1 MVQPKP
7 GKDIIA
13 PRGDGNDLARQIAGL
28 SALDTTTLR
37 QLWVTLCAV
46 APPPGLD
53 RRLLIRA
60 LAYRMQERALG
71 GLKPVTRRLLLQL
84 ADGGEGKRPVAPS
97 NSVSPGT
104 VLIREWHGT
113 SHRVTVLET
122 ACAWRGKRYRSLS
135 EVARAITG
143 TRWSGP
149 RFFGLRRT
157 RERKALAHGT
167 RPA

>member
-1 MVQPKP
+1 MGRVNSV
-7 GKDIIA
+7 G
-13 PRGDGNDLARQIAGL
+13 RGTTLLNADSDVACEVAGL
-28 SALDTTTLR
+28 PKVDTSVLK
-37 QLWVTLCAV
+37 QLWVSICGAV
-46 APPPGLD
+46 PPQGLD

-60 LAYRMQERALG
+60 LAYRLQERALG
-71 GLKPVTRRLLLQL
+71 GLKPATRRLLLQL
-84 ADGGEGKRPVAPS
+84 SGDGAAGPPARLSSA
-97 NSVSPGT
+97 VSPGT
-104 VLIREWHGT
+104 VLVREWHGT

-122 ACAWRGKRYRSLS
+122 ACAWRGRRYRSLS

-157 RERKALAHGT
+157 RERGATNGT